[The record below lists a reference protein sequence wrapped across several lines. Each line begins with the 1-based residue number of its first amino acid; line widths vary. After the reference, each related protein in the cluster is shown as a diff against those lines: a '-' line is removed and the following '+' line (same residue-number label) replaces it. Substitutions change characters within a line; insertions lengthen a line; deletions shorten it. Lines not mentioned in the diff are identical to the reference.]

1 MKRLVSVF
9 LVLCMML
16 SCVAFGETLDGAQGE
31 IMNEVSDVA
40 SDEVQTP
47 DEPTQAPVNEDDI
60 VLPDMDDDI
69 SILPSDDVNGPDPYR
84 ELVLLQPTDLI
95 GTTLS
100 ETSVRIGWGSVAFA
114 TQYDVYRK
122 LGGEDSYT
130 LLGSVP
136 NNRLY
141 YEDTNVTPGQ
151 AVYYRVRA
159 VNVSYDGEQA
169 KYVYMAVRES
179 IRNIPSYHKP
189 VGRVCGER
197 CKFLQS
203 RSPTRDKRIVYVQP
217 AGNLK

>member
-1 MKRLVSVF
+1 M
-9 LVLCMML
+9 
-16 SCVAFGETLDGAQGE
+16 
-31 IMNEVSDVA
+31 
-40 SDEVQTP
+40 
-47 DEPTQAPVNEDDI
+47 
-60 VLPDMDDDI
+60 
-69 SILPSDDVNGPDPYR
+69 
-84 ELVLLQPTDLI
+84 LLQPTDLI

-122 LGGEDSYT
+122 FGGETSYT

-169 KYVYMAVRES
+169 KYVYSPDSQTLSYMTLAKPKLQDRAAWA
-179 IRNIPSYHKP
+179 RIPS
-189 VGRVCGER
+189 
-197 CKFLQS
+197 
-203 RSPTRDKRIVYVQP
+203 
-217 AGNLK
+217 A